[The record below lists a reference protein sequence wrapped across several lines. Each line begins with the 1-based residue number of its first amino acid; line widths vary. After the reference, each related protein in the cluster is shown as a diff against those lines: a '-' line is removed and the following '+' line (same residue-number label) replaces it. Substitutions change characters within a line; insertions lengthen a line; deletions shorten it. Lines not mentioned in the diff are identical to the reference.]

1 MSSEQSGLDSVRHS
15 CGGLENH
22 IIDEFAAG
30 RLTRA
35 QFLRRGVVLGMS
47 MSALGTIVA
56 ACGGSSSSSSSTSA
70 ANQAAKPGATIR
82 VGMVAPTA
90 VIDPVTVADEGG
102 SIMLCQ
108 TGQHLTLAN
117 QALRL
122 EPVLAE
128 SWKPNADATVW
139 TFKIRKGVTFSDGHP
154 LTADD
159 VVYTYKLQSNPKGTA
174 NALSAFGGILVPDGV
189 IKVDDYTVA
198 FHLEAP
204 NGNFP
209 YLTSTDNY
217 NMIIIPNGYDH
228 TKWQTSFIGTGPFIL
243 KQYTQMMGAEFIPNP
258 HYWGPKPL
266 PAQTQFTFYSDQPSQ
281 ILGLQGSTIDVATY
295 IIAQGAEAIL
305 GGGYNLISLKSATH
319 RELSMRCDKPPFTDP
334 RVRQA
339 IALTLNRPA
348 IVTALFHGLAELGND
363 SPFAPVFASTDP
375 SVPQR
380 HQDLAKAK
388 QLLAAAG
395 HPNGFTTQLF
405 TEHLQEIP
413 SLAQI
418 VKESAAQI
426 GVTINLTVETSTA
439 YYGKATFGNSDWLDG
454 TMSLVDYAG
463 RSIPNVLLEAPLVSG
478 GAWNAAHFNN
488 TTYDRLVKQ
497 YVAAIDLQTQR
508 TIAGQIQRL
517 LLEQT
522 PIIYPYFY
530 NELTVTAKNVTGVY
544 PTQVGLLY
552 LQNAGIS

>member
-1 MSSEQSGLDSVRHS
+1 MSVDHPRLDSLRKP
-15 CGGLENH
+15 CGELENH
-22 IIDEFAAG
+22 LIDEFAAG
-30 RLTRA
+30 RVTRA
-35 QFLRRGVVLGMS
+35 EFLRRGALVGMSLPVLG
-47 MSALGTIVA
+47 AIVA
-56 ACGGSSSSSSSTSA
+56 ACGGSSSSSTA
-70 ANQAAKPGATIR
+70 TPATQAGKPGATLR

-117 QALRL
+117 QALLL
-122 EPVLAE
+122 EPVLAQG
-128 SWKPNADATVW
+128 WKPNADATVW
-139 TFKIRKGVTFSDGHP
+139 TFTLRKGVTFSNGHP

-174 NALSAFGGILVPDGV
+174 NALSNFGGVLVPDGV
-189 IKVDDYTVA
+189 VKVDDYTVA
-198 FHLEAP
+198 FHLEGP

-217 NMIIIPNGYDH
+217 NMIIIPNGYDP
-228 TKWQTSFIGTGPFIL
+228 TKWQSSFIGTGPFIL
-243 KQYTQMMGAEFIPNP
+243 KRYTQMVGAEFIPNP
-258 HYWGPKPL
+258 RYWGPKPL
-266 PAQTQFTFYSDQPSQ
+266 PAQTQFTFYADQPSQ
-281 ILGLQGSTIDVATY
+281 VLALEGGAIDVATY
-295 IIAQGAEAIL
+295 IIVQGAEAIL
-305 GGGYNLISLKSATH
+305 GSNYRQISLRSATH

-348 IVTALFHGLAELGND
+348 IIRALFSGLAELGND
-363 SPFAPVFASTDP
+363 SPFAPSFASTDP
-375 SVPQR
+375 TVPQR
-380 HQDLAKAK
+380 HQDLPEAK

-418 VKESAAQI
+418 VKQSAAQI
-426 GVTINLTVETSTA
+426 GVTINLTVETSSA
-439 YYGKATFGNSDWLDG
+439 YYGKAVPGQSDWLDG
-454 TMSLVDYAG
+454 TMSLVDYAA

-488 TTYDRLVKQ
+488 PTYDRLVKQ

-508 TIAGQIQRL
+508 RIAGQIQRL
-517 LLEQT
+517 LLQET

-544 PTQVGLLY
+544 PTQVGLLF
-552 LQNAGIS
+552 LHNAAIS